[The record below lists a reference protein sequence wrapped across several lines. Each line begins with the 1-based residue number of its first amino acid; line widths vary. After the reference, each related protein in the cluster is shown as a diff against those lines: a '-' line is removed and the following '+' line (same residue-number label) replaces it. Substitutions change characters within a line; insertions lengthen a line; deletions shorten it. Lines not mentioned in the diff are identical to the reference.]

1 MKNLPAMQNPQEMQ
15 FPSLGW
21 EDPLEEEMATCSSI
35 LAGESHGQRSLEG
48 YSSQG
53 PKELDRI
60 EHACTHTLGCG
71 LCVNQES
78 ANHTDIFVF
87 IIPPSR
93 TSVMLLKHIFR
104 NLGISC

>member
-1 MKNLPAMQNPQEMQ
+1 MQNPQEMQ

-35 LAGESHGQRSLEG
+35 HPGESHGQRSLEG
-48 YSSQG
+48 YSIRG
-53 PKELDRI
+53 PKELDRT
-60 EHACTHTLGCG
+60 EHAHTHTLGCG

-78 ANHTDIFVF
+78 ENRIDIFIF

-93 TSVMLLKHIFR
+93 TSVMLLKYIFW
-104 NLGISC
+104 NLAISCQSG